1 MPASKNHVPPRI
13 REIWAKTGG
22 RCHFCGDRVSLRKRG
37 YRRGRAD
44 GSWEIDHVTQA
55 AKGGRSGIE
64 NYLPACTGC
73 NRLRWHRNGA
83 QIRRLLILGIIASQE
98 MQKHTDV
105 GTELVRLEDRRK
117 RQNRYR
123 HKTKIYVKRNRLT
136 DPVLMDRRRHEERQ
150 LLEQYLRK
158 RRRRSFTARELK
170 RGTGVAKSRVRR
182 LLELSRRVDIDDR
195 RQPILFKARPP
206 KRYRKG
212 NNR

>member
-1 MPASKNHVPPRI
+1 MSASRNNIPPRM

-37 YRRGRAD
+37 YHHGRAD

-83 QIRRLLILGIIASQE
+83 QIRRLLILGILASQE
-98 MQKHTDV
+98 IQKRTDV
-105 GTELVRLEDRRK
+105 GHELVRLEDARN

-123 HKTKIYVKRNRLT
+123 HKTKTYVKRNRLT
-136 DPVLMDRRRHEERQ
+136 DPVLIDQRRQEDTQ

-158 RRRRSFTARELK
+158 RRTRSFTARELSK
-170 RGTGVAKSRVRR
+170 GTGVGKSRIRR
-182 LLELSRRVDIDDR
+182 LLELSRKVDIDDGS
-195 RQPILFKARPP
+195 QPILFKIRPP
-206 KRYRKG
+206 KRTRKSKS
-212 NNR
+212 R